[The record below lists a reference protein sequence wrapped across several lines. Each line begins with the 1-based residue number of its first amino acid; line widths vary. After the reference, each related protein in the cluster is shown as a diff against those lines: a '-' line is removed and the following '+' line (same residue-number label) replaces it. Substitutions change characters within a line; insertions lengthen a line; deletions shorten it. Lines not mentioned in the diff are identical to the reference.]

1 MLFTMPS
8 LMLWHNN
15 CNTINMEDNKRRT
28 PTIEELLNPET
39 FAEFFAEAKAIDEA
53 KAEKSRKI
61 NESINNNKELLK
73 FIDEKMRNHSDEYEA
88 KLQKAM
94 EEASERR
101 KARGWRC
108 RKPKE

>member
-1 MLFTMPS
+1 
-8 LMLWHNN
+8 
-15 CNTINMEDNKRRT
+15 MEDKKRRT

-39 FAEFFAEAKAIDEA
+39 FAAFCAESRAIDEA

-61 NESINNNKELLK
+61 SESISNNKEFLK
-73 FIDEKMRNHSDEYEA
+73 RIDEAMRNHSDEYEA

-101 KARGWRC
+101 KAKGWRY
-108 RKPKE
+108 RKPRE